1 MRLFEL
7 IGHHDHPYYSEEK
20 SINTVIEKI
29 EEIKNGD
36 AKGVVV
42 YGYMSGCPHCI
53 RYDGVWS
60 EACKKC
66 PKGVFMYKVMME
78 DFPEESEVIGSPP
91 RMFPTIYSYRKTPD
105 GTIERKDHS
114 HERDRIDDIVSDLSK
129 IKSLDKKTKTKT
141 KPKSVKKPRSKSKT
155 VKKPRSKS
163 KKQKKSRSKTRTSKK
178 SVSK

>member
-7 IGHHDHPYYSEEK
+7 IGHHDHPYYSEENP
-20 SINTVIEKI
+20 INTVIEKI
-29 EEIKNGD
+29 KEIKNGD
-36 AKGVVV
+36 TKGVVV
-42 YGYMSGCPHCI
+42 YGYMSGCPHCV

-78 DFPEESEVIGSPP
+78 DFPEESDVIGSPP

-129 IKSLDKKTKTKT
+129 IKSLDKKIKSKT
-141 KPKSVKKPRSKSKT
+141 VKKSRSKSKT